1 VIGNVIHMHR
11 INIANFLSSGVQ
23 FEEAEEDLAFRVR
36 FLNGLILIAI
46 TSALLF
52 VTLDFF
58 GVNMLGDWQLV
69 FTELHALVGALVAI
83 WLRGR
88 KQVYTAAAWV
98 ILISAFLVFSSA
110 LMLVLSDEFRLIW
123 YFIMVVAAYVLL
135 GNWAG
140 IAATVGP
147 IMMVAVAKFNFGIP
161 ISDNAFTTFILSL
174 LVTSG
179 IAFSYTRLSNSY
191 FERMTA
197 NVNKLRELAT
207 KDPLT
212 GLWNARAF
220 YDMSNRMMSLG
231 QRSTSPHCT
240 LFIDLDHFK
249 SINDRFGHATGD
261 TVLRAVADCIADSCR
276 ESDIVG
282 RIGGEEFVVFLPNT
296 DANGAMQLAEKI
308 RQNVEA
314 LQHTT
319 PDNEPYKITLSIGV
333 AHKSPSDHSI
343 ADIQRRADVAMYE
356 AKKQGRNRVVLS
368 AA

>member
-1 VIGNVIHMHR
+1 MTR
-11 INIANFLSSGVQ
+11 FNFNKLLSSGIE
-23 FEEAEEDLAFRVR
+23 FDEAEEDLAFRVR
-36 FLNGLILIAI
+36 FLNGVILIAI

-58 GVNMLGDWQLV
+58 GVNTLGDLQLQ
-69 FTELHALVGALVAI
+69 FTEFHAIVCVMVGM

-88 KQVYTAAAWV
+88 KQVYTPAAWV
-98 ILISAFLVFSSA
+98 ILSSAFLVFSSA
-110 LMLVLSDEFRLIW
+110 LILVLSDEFRLIW
-123 YFIMVVAAYVLL
+123 YFIMAVSAYVLL
-135 GNWAG
+135 GSGAG
-140 IAATVGP
+140 IVSTLAP
-147 IMMVAVAKFNFGIP
+147 IMMVSAAKFGLGIP

-179 IAFSYTRLSNSY
+179 ITHSYTRLSKSY

-197 NVNKLRELAT
+197 TLNKLRELST

-212 GLWNARAF
+212 GLFNARAF
-220 YDMSNRMMSLG
+220 YDMSNRMISLG
-231 QRSTSPHCT
+231 QRNALPYCT

-261 TVLRAVADCIADSCR
+261 TTLRAVADCIVSSCR

-308 RQNVEA
+308 RQSAEA
-314 LQHTT
+314 MRHNT
-319 PDNEPYKITLSIGV
+319 PNNEPYQITLSIGV
-333 AHKSPSDHSI
+333 AHKATSDQSI
-343 ADIQRRADVAMYE
+343 SDIQGRADIAMYE
-356 AKKQGRNRVVLS
+356 AKKQGRNRVVL
-368 AA
+368 AAA